1 MSEHAQDQSEEV
13 DENATKPGEQ
23 DTETVAGVPKKAPD
37 SKDGEQSKQD
47 Q

>member
-1 MSEHAQDQSEEV
+1 MSEHGQDQPDETE
-13 DENATKPGEQ
+13 ENAPKPGEQ

-37 SKDGEQSKQD
+37 SKDGEESKQD

>member
-1 MSEHAQDQSEEV
+1 MSAPTQDQP
-13 DENATKPGEQ
+13 DEQAPKPGEQ

-47 Q
+47 E

>member
-1 MSEHAQDQSEEV
+1 MSEPVQDQANQA
-13 DENATKPGEQ
+13 DETAPKPGEQ
-23 DTETVAGVPKKAPD
+23 DTETEAGMPKKAPD